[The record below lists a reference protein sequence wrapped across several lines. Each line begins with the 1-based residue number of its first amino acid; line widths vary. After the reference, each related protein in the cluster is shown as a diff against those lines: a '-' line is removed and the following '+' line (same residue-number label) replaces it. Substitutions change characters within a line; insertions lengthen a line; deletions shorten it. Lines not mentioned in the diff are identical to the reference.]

1 MSSICY
7 PCKDHIVVFYKYKE
21 KVRISLENSKK
32 NKIIAE
38 IKKFITQSSE
48 ELAVVKKGNVLSLM
62 PEDPSSKDDKR
73 CEAVFPAREAVMSYE
88 DVYAIEE
95 QLLENER
102 FHEASRE
109 GNLEPETATT
119 EEKKIPRRTRRYGR
133 HQNRY
138 TRKDPTET

>member
-1 MSSICY
+1 
-7 PCKDHIVVFYKYKE
+7 
-21 KVRISLENSKK
+21 
-32 NKIIAE
+32 
-38 IKKFITQSSE
+38 
-48 ELAVVKKGNVLSLM
+48 
-62 PEDPSSKDDKR
+62 
-73 CEAVFPAREAVMSYE
+73 MSYE

-119 EEKKIPRRTRRYGR
+119 EEQKRSRRQRRYGR
-133 HQNRY
+133 HKTKY